1 MKLNKSLFVAT
12 ALFGAM
18 LTSCSDS
25 GYWDEASSNELGN
38 GATYSFNSVNLSYE
52 YAAEESLNG
61 KDVEIVVTRGTT
73 QGEVTLPISAVFS
86 DEEAMS
92 GPESITFANGS
103 NTAAYPIHF
112 SKELV
117 PGQKLMA
124 RLVIDPEELGFE
136 AEEPDTMLL
145 KKKTEADSLKY
156 EADSIAYQT
165 YLNKL
170 KNYKLTTT
178 VTFSKVLTWS
188 EIGKCIFVDY
198 NFSSEGA
205 SAEDVTILHA
215 DGTNM
220 YRIVTPFQ
228 AIYSDDPDEG
238 FDTDT
243 GFTFY
248 LEDDLSISFDEEI
261 GTIGYPDYTFQYVWG
276 VGDFAAYASYC
287 SVTRQNNIYDV
298 RCLRLRNSANLYT
311 GHFAF
316 MWTEGW
322 PGNQQ

>member
-1 MKLNKSLFVAT
+1 MKLNKSLLAAT
-12 ALFGAM
+12 ALFGAL

-25 GYWDEASSNELGN
+25 GYWDEASSKELGN
-38 GATYSFNSVNLSYE
+38 GATYSFNNVNLSYE

-61 KDVEIVVTRGTT
+61 KDVEILVTRGTT

-86 DEEAMS
+86 DAEAMS
-92 GPESITFANGS
+92 GPESITFADGS

-112 SKELV
+112 SKELI
-117 PGQKLMA
+117 PGQKLTA
-124 RLVIDPEELGFE
+124 KLAIDPKEIGFAVEE
-136 AEEPDTMLL
+136 ADTMLL
-145 KKKTEADSLKY
+145 KNKTAADSLKY
-156 EADSIAYQT
+156 VADSIAYET

-170 KNYKLTTT
+170 KNYKLATTI
-178 VTFSKVLTWS
+178 TFSKVLTWS
-188 EIGKCIFVDY
+188 EAGKCIFVDY
-198 NFSSEGA
+198 NFASDGA

-220 YRIVTPFQ
+220 YRIVAPFQ

-261 GTIGYPDYTFQYVWG
+261 GTIGYPGYTYQYVWG
-276 VGDFAAYASYC
+276 VGSFAGYAAYC
-287 SVTRQNNIYDV
+287 GVTRQNNIYDV
-298 RCLRLRNSANLYT
+298 NCLRLRNNANLYT

-322 PGNQQ
+322 PGEQ